1 MLTSTPI
8 ISLLTSSLLL
18 ATAVFGSPTPNTSP
32 SATSNAH
39 PSCGLT
45 ARQQCQPAV
54 PLRCDGSA
62 ITYRDGNIFI
72 ADCRWSNL
80 RCVENGFSGLGAKCQ
95 SESATLLAKID
106 LG

>member
-18 ATAVFGSPTPNTSP
+18 STAVFGSPTPNTSP
-32 SATSNAH
+32 SATSDAH
-39 PSCGLT
+39 PGRGLT